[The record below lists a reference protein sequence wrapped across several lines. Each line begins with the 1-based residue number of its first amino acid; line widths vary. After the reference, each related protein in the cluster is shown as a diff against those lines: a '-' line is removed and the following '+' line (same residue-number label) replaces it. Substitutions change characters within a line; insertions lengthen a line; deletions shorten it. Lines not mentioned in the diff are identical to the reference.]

1 VLGPYDVLV
10 YTGRATFSG
19 LGKGRTSVGTIAE
32 PRTHKEADLLR
43 DLYQCTTIPN
53 SQVAKFTYRLN
64 FGETY
69 STHSGEQPCVECGRL
84 RLMASCFQVE
94 RDGPSVAERDREDAV
109 LHTPVCDVLGVE
121 VPIMQAAIWPA
132 TAPELVAAVSDAG
145 GLGSIGSVFESAE
158 SVEGQIA
165 RVRELTSRPFAVNHV
180 VPLLDE
186 EAFKV
191 TLEAEPAVISLA
203 LGDPGD
209 LVERAHAAGAK
220 VVHQVHTV
228 AQARRVAELAVDV
241 IIAQGSEAGGQ
252 GLSLGVG
259 AMALIPQVV
268 DAVSPI
274 PVLAAGAVADGR
286 GLAAAL
292 VLGAQGANVGTR
304 FLASEEASAD
314 ESWKRTILAT
324 ESEDVVKFEVWKEI
338 FPPPSE
344 GAYETAP
351 RVMRTSF
358 VEEWQRR
365 PEAARREAERLRD
378 EVMSVVRER
387 RVHEL
392 VPFTGQTAGMIHA
405 VLPAS
410 EIIRGMVSE
419 AEEALRGATQFLD

>member
-1 VLGPYDVLV
+1 MARRSLNGS
-10 YTGRATFSG
+10 GR
-19 LGKGRTSVGTIAE
+19 R
-32 PRTHKEADLLR
+32 
-43 DLYQCTTIPN
+43 
-53 SQVAKFTYRLN
+53 
-64 FGETY
+64 
-69 STHSGEQPCVECGRL
+69 
-84 RLMASCFQVE
+84 
-94 RDGPSVAERDREDAV
+94 AV
-109 LHTPVCDVLGVE
+109 LRTPVCEVLGIE

-132 TAPELVAAVSDAG
+132 TSPELVATVSEDG

-158 SVEGQIA
+158 SIERHIA

-186 EAFKV
+186 EAFKI

-252 GLSLGVG
+252 GMSLGVG

-268 DAVSPI
+268 DAVAPI
-274 PVLAAGAVADGR
+274 PVLAAGSVADGR

-304 FLASEEASAD
+304 FLASEEASAN

-324 ESEDVVKFEVWKEI
+324 ESEDVVRFEVWKEI
-338 FPPPSE
+338 FPPSGE

-351 RVMRTSF
+351 RVIRTSF
-358 VEEWQRR
+358 VEEWQQR

-378 EVMSVVRER
+378 ELMSVVRER

-392 VPFTGQTAGMIHA
+392 VPFTGQTAGMIHD
-405 VLPAS
+405 VLPAA
-410 EIIRGMVSE
+410 EIVRGMVSE
-419 AEEALRGATQFLD
+419 AEEALRGANQVLQ

>member
-1 VLGPYDVLV
+1 
-10 YTGRATFSG
+10 
-19 LGKGRTSVGTIAE
+19 
-32 PRTHKEADLLR
+32 LR
-43 DLYQCTTIPN
+43 
-53 SQVAKFTYRLN
+53 
-64 FGETY
+64 
-69 STHSGEQPCVECGRL
+69 
-84 RLMASCFQVE
+84 
-94 RDGPSVAERDREDAV
+94 
-109 LHTPVCDVLGVE
+109 TPVCDVLGIE

-145 GLGSIGSVFESAE
+145 GLGSIGSVFESTE
-158 SVEGQIA
+158 TVERQIA

-186 EAFKV
+186 EAFNV

-228 AQARRVAELAVDV
+228 VQARRVAELAVDA

-252 GLSLGVG
+252 GMSLGVG

-268 DAVSPI
+268 DAVAPI

-314 ESWKRTILAT
+314 ESWKQTILVT
-324 ESEDVVKFEVWKEI
+324 ESEDVVRFEVWKEI
-338 FPPPSE
+338 FPPASE
-344 GAYETAP
+344 GAYETVP
-351 RVMRTSF
+351 RVLRTSF
-358 VEEWQRR
+358 VEEWERR
-365 PEAARREAERLRD
+365 PEEARREAERLRG
-378 EVMSVVRER
+378 ELMSVVRER
-387 RVHEL
+387 RPHEL
-392 VPFTGQTAGMIHA
+392 VPFTGQTAGMIHD
-405 VLPAS
+405 VLPAG
-410 EIIRGMVSE
+410 EIVRGMVSE
-419 AEEALRGATQFLD
+419 AEEALRGANQFLQ

>member
-1 VLGPYDVLV
+1 
-10 YTGRATFSG
+10 
-19 LGKGRTSVGTIAE
+19 
-32 PRTHKEADLLR
+32 
-43 DLYQCTTIPN
+43 
-53 SQVAKFTYRLN
+53 
-64 FGETY
+64 
-69 STHSGEQPCVECGRL
+69 
-84 RLMASCFQVE
+84 
-94 RDGPSVAERDREDAV
+94 
-109 LHTPVCDVLGVE
+109 
-121 VPIMQAAIWPA
+121 
-132 TAPELVAAVSDAG
+132 
-145 GLGSIGSVFESAE
+145 
-158 SVEGQIA
+158 
-165 RVRELTSRPFAVNHV
+165 V

-186 EAFKV
+186 EAFKI

-252 GLSLGVG
+252 GMSLGVG

-268 DAVSPI
+268 DAVAPI

-304 FLASEEASAD
+304 FLASEEASAS

-324 ESEDVVKFEVWKEI
+324 ESEDVVRFEVWKEI
-338 FPPPSE
+338 FPPASE

-365 PEAARREAERLRD
+365 PEAARREAERLRG
-378 EVMSVVRER
+378 ELMSVVRER

-392 VPFTGQTAGMIHA
+392 VPFTGQTAGMIHD
-405 VLPAS
+405 VLPAA
-410 EIIRGMVSE
+410 EIVRGMVSE
-419 AEEALRGATQFLD
+419 AEEALRGANQLLQ